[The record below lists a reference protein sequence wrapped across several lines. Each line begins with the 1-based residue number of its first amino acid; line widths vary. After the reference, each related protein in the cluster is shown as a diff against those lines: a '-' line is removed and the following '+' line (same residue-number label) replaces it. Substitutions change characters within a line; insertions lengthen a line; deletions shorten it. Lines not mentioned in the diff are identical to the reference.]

1 MKKILTLFVL
11 TISAL
16 SLVACKGSGI
26 DDPNTIY
33 VVATA
38 VPHAEILEQARPLL
52 EAKGYSLEVTVVSDY
67 TTPNPAV
74 ANGSADANYFQHIP
88 YLNQYNEAA
97 SADKQLVN
105 VAGIHI
111 EPLGLYSK
119 TYTDISQVEDGATVI
134 ISNSTSDHGRFF
146 SLLASEGLITVE
158 SGVDASSLTIEDIE
172 TSSTINSKNLE
183 FEQISPDLLYN
194 AYQYEQGDL
203 IFINGN
209 FALENGLNPL
219 NDSLV
224 LESPDDNP
232 YVNVVAVLEG
242 RENLPKIQALI
253 EVLTSDTIRQFIIDN
268 YDGTVIPA

>member
-11 TISAL
+11 TISAF